1 MWTMFERKEWWKI
14 MFNKMIIMD
23 RDNLV
28 TSSTANAVHTLIAS
42 GLPKKQAMIKAGL
55 HPALV
60 NQIDKIAEKYIGYFS
75 EGEEV
80 YEEKI
85 ARNSE
90 KMQEY
95 IKACINIHITCIEA
109 DAVFAGIVVESIV
122 AGIEESP
129 ELALKVAERRWS
141 DEWGA
146 KKQTDVNVNSK
157 STITTIQVNVPTG
170 ETMDADYEEV
180 ENE

>member
-1 MWTMFERKEWWKI
+1 
-14 MFNKMIIMD
+14 MIILD

-55 HPALV
+55 HPVLV

-85 ARNSE
+85 TRNSE

-95 IKACINIHITCIEA
+95 IKACINIHIACIEA
-109 DAVFAGIVVESIV
+109 DAEFASLVVESII
-122 AGIEESP
+122 AGIQESP

-141 DEWGA
+141 DEWGV
-146 KKQTDVNVNSK
+146 KRESNVNVNTK
-157 STITTIQVNVPTG
+157 STIQTIQINVPATD
-170 ETMDADYEEV
+170 TINADYEEI
-180 ENE
+180 EDA

>member
-1 MWTMFERKEWWKI
+1 MS
-14 MFNKMIIMD
+14 NKMIIAD

-55 HPALV
+55 QPILV
-60 NQIDKIAEKYIGYFS
+60 TQIDKIAETYIGYFS
-75 EGEEV
+75 EGEDV
-80 YEEKI
+80 YQEKI
-85 ARNSE
+85 ARNTE

-95 IKACINIHITCIEA
+95 IEACINIHITCIEA
-109 DAVFAGIVVESIV
+109 DAEFANVVVESIA
-122 AGIEESP
+122 AGIQESP

-157 STITTIQVNVPTG
+157 STITTIQVNVPVG
-170 ETMDADYEEV
+170 ETMDADYEDADDE
-180 ENE
+180 

>member
-1 MWTMFERKEWWKI
+1 MNNKNLIILDHKE
-14 MFNKMIIMD
+14 
-23 RDNLV
+23 LV
-28 TSSTANAVHTLIAS
+28 SSSTANAIYTLMS
-42 GLPKKQAMIKAGL
+42 TGLPRKQAFIKLGIHSEL
-55 HPALV
+55 IK
-60 NQIDKIAEKYIGYFS
+60 QIDKIAQTYIGYYADG
-75 EGEEV
+75 GEEL

-85 ARNSE
+85 SRNTP
-90 KMQEY
+90 KMKQY
-95 IKACINIHITCIEA
+95 IDDCINIYIKCEEGDTE
-109 DAVFAGIVVESIV
+109 FASLVVESIT
-122 AGIEESP
+122 AGIQESP